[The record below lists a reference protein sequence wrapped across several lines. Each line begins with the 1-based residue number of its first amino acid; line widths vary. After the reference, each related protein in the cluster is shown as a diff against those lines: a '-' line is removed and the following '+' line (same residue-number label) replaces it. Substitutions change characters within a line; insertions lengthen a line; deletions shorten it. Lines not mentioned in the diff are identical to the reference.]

1 MYWKRTK
8 GWTKH
13 WDFILLDM
21 LVLQI
26 AFIIAYMLR
35 HGVGNPYE
43 TFLYRSMAFSLCVA
57 DLLITILYESLKN
70 VLKRGYYQEL
80 SMTLK
85 HVVLV
90 SLASSFYLFVVQL
103 GGQYSRSVFALTAVF
118 YFGMTYIVRL
128 LWKKHLKKKLRQACK
143 RSLLIVTTEELAEKV
158 IKQFYA
164 WDLVGYTIAGVVLS
178 DKDATGSN
186 IADVPVVV
194 AMSNLANYVCREWVD
209 EVFISLPRGE
219 FLQEELM
226 RDLTST
232 GITVHTAL
240 MNRGQGLA
248 SQNVVERIAGYT
260 VLTSSISYAT
270 TRQLFMK
277 RCIDIIGGLMGCI
290 ITCLLTLIVGPM
302 IKIQSPGPVF
312 FSQERIGRNGKKFR
326 IYKFRSMYPDAEA
339 RKQELMEKNK
349 MSDDKMFKMDFDP
362 RVIGN
367 KILEDGTRKMGI
379 GHFLR
384 ATSLDEFPQFL
395 NVLKGDMSLVGT
407 RPPTVDEWEKY
418 ELHHRARMAIKPG
431 ITGMWQVSGRSNITD
446 FEEVVKLDTRYITE
460 WSMGLDVRILVKT
473 VGAVLKKDGSV

>member
-26 AFIIAYMLR
+26 AFIIAYMPR